1 MPLLDLSHLTPD
13 QQAALLENPALEP
26 PDGITSN
33 FANPS
38 NGNVLSITITV
49 LEFSLSSIFVFI
61 RLYVSW
67 VVHKTLYVTDV
78 CMIIAFGSSVAYYG
92 TVISTISQG
101 GYLVHQWD
109 ITFRDYLHVSKNFY
123 ITPTLFGLFIM
134 FIKFAIVL
142 EWNRIFNPRRAKNV
156 FYWASWIILAVNA
169 LFYIPSFFIVNLA
182 CRPWE
187 RFYNPFIEGT
197 CFDFEKVY
205 LASGVTN
212 FVVDVAILLLP
223 QKLIWKL
230 QMSRKKKNGI
240 LAVFGVGIL
249 SVVSAGARLA
259 WTVRLTKYKDVLYNE
274 AALGLWASA
283 EMTSA
288 LIVFCVPSVPKFLQS
303 RIVTRL
309 LSLLTRAGNDSHSP
323 RSAGQLRHQEGIR
336 QYYELMGSD
345 AVLLEAIQSPPAPPS
360 VHLTGPH
367 LDTPRPPNLRILRTT
382 EIITSQEG
390 NENKSATSSA
400 AIRVVRLLE
409 GSTVFNERFGQ
420 GFARTQIDSTRVK
433 HHQSFHIRGSRNA
446 PTSEPTVRW
455 NSETSSF
462 DTTDISRLYTRTLQA
477 VTSPHIFELDRR
489 PLHKQIISLQKW
501 SKTELIFPFQA
512 LFNCHVADGQVIA
525 CILWKPFL
533 LGFGSSWNRGA
544 FEIAAACQQCAVYSE
559 LHSSGSNA
567 FASNRTRLY
576 LHPILSSITSDVFQ
590 ASGYDPAITWQA
602 LMTSVLGSAYYDWL
616 PAFSKNET
624 ATITTVVERSQ
635 PLYYRGYIIVMITVT
650 LQLIIYVVILAL
662 FWKFTY
668 FSLLGNA
675 WLAVSQAVSADTMPL
690 LLDSTMTLDKEVK
703 AYVDDPRVGKI
714 DLREE
719 EDSAVIL
726 VRSDTGRVCVHR

>member
-67 VVHKTLYVTDV
+67 VVHKTLYVTD
-78 CMIIAFGSSVAYYG
+78 GNVAYYG

-109 ITFRDYLHVSKNFY
+109 ITFRDYLHVS
-123 ITPTLFGLFIM
+123 
-134 FIKFAIVL
+134 KFAIVL

-274 AALGLWASA
+274 AALGLWASV

-309 LSLLTRAGNDSHSP
+309 LSLLTRARNDSHSP
-323 RSAGQLRHQEGIR
+323 RSTRQLRHQEGIR
-336 QYYELMGSD
+336 QYHELMGSD
-345 AVLLEAIQSPPAPPS
+345 TVLLEAMQSPPAPPS

-390 NENKSATSSA
+390 NENSTS
-400 AIRVVRLLE
+400 E
-409 GSTVFNERFGQ
+409 
-420 GFARTQIDSTRVK
+420 
-433 HHQSFHIRGSRNA
+433 A
-446 PTSEPTVRW
+446 PTFRQYP
-455 NSETSSF
+455 
-462 DTTDISRLYTRTLQA
+462 
-477 VTSPHIFELDRR
+477 
-489 PLHKQIISLQKW
+489 
-501 SKTELIFPFQA
+501 
-512 LFNCHVADGQVIA
+512 
-525 CILWKPFL
+525 
-533 LGFGSSWNRGA
+533 
-544 FEIAAACQQCAVYSE
+544 
-559 LHSSGSNA
+559 
-567 FASNRTRLY
+567 
-576 LHPILSSITSDVFQ
+576 
-590 ASGYDPAITWQA
+590 
-602 LMTSVLGSAYYDWL
+602 
-616 PAFSKNET
+616 
-624 ATITTVVERSQ
+624 
-635 PLYYRGYIIVMITVT
+635 
-650 LQLIIYVVILAL
+650 
-662 FWKFTY
+662 
-668 FSLLGNA
+668 
-675 WLAVSQAVSADTMPL
+675 
-690 LLDSTMTLDKEVK
+690 
-703 AYVDDPRVGKI
+703 
-714 DLREE
+714 
-719 EDSAVIL
+719 
-726 VRSDTGRVCVHR
+726 